1 MSTLSMNPFIVAV
14 PVESNPKETLKE
26 LKETVSTSQKICG
39 MYHFITAVSI
49 RISHLYVHSLDTYEF
64 KMPHLKVTSLEQLIV

>member
-1 MSTLSMNPFIVAV
+1 MSTLAMNPFIVAV

-39 MYHFITAVSI
+39 MSHFITVFST